1 MPTARTILS
10 RLRAPRYGAQAL
22 TLALLM
28 AAAPA
33 FADQQHIVAPNELAA
48 TVADRVA
55 HDDASHAAIA
65 EALARPEVR
74 DAAASLGVDMTRVSE
89 QAAVLSGAQLERA
102 GAAARQVN
110 DRLSGGA
117 STITLTTTTL
127 IIILLL
133 VILLIVAL
141 K

>member
-1 MPTARTILS
+1 MPTARTILTF
-10 RLRAPRYGAQAL
+10 P
-22 TLALLM
+22 LALLM
-28 AAAPA
+28 TVTSLAAAG
-33 FADQQHIVAPNELAA
+33 QQHIVAPNQLAA

-55 HDDASHAAIA
+55 QDDAARAAIA

-74 DAAASLGVDMTRVSE
+74 DAAASFGVDIARVSE